1 MTKQDKQYKAELL
14 ATWES
19 TYKKG
24 QLTFWL
30 MLALRD
36 EPRYI
41 SDIKEFITAHTA
53 GTITCE
59 DQSVYRALRKF
70 YDLEIVDYELRDG
83 NKGPE
88 RKYYSL
94 TPIGQDLLSEFIR
107 RNMKILYNKSL
118 VDILFKEGNRT

>member
-1 MTKQDKQYKAELL
+1 MAQQDDRYRAELL
-14 ATWES
+14 ETWEN

-30 MLALRD
+30 LLALRD
-36 EPRYI
+36 ESRYV
-41 SDIKEFITAHTA
+41 SDIQAFIDTRTE

-94 TPIGQDLLSEFIR
+94 TPIGRDLLGKFIE
-107 RNMKILYNKSL
+107 RNVKILYNRSL
-118 VDILFKEGNRT
+118 VDMLFQKRSRT

>member
-1 MTKQDKQYKAELL
+1 MTQQDNRYRAELL
-14 ATWES
+14 ETWEN

-30 MLALRD
+30 LLALRD
-36 EPRYI
+36 ESRYV
-41 SDIKEFITAHTA
+41 SDIQAFIDTRTE

-94 TPIGQDLLSEFIR
+94 TPIGRDLLGKFIE
-107 RNMKILYNKSL
+107 RNVKILYNRSL
-118 VDILFKEGNRT
+118 VDMLFQKRSRT

>member
-1 MTKQDKQYKAELL
+1 MTQQDDRYRSELL
-14 ATWES
+14 ETWEN

-30 MLALRD
+30 LLALRD
-36 EPRYI
+36 ESRYV
-41 SDIKEFITAHTA
+41 SDIQAFIDTRTE

-94 TPIGQDLLSEFIR
+94 TPIGRDLLGEFIK
-107 RNMKILYNKSL
+107 RNMKILYNPSL
-118 VDILFKEGNRT
+118 VDMLFQKRSQT

>member
-14 ATWES
+14 TTWES

-94 TPIGQDLLSEFIR
+94 TPIGQDLLGEFIQ
-107 RNMKILYNKSL
+107 RNMRILYNKSL
-118 VDILFKEGNRT
+118 VDILFRERNRT

>member
-1 MTKQDKQYKAELL
+1 MTRADDRYRQQLL
-14 ATWES
+14 ETWEG

-24 QLTFWL
+24 QLTLWL
-30 MLALRD
+30 LLAIRD

-41 SDIKEFITAHTA
+41 SEIKEFINTHTE
-53 GTITCE
+53 GTLTCE

-83 NKGPE
+83 SKGPE

-94 TPIGQDLLSEFIR
+94 TTIGTDLLSQFID
-107 RNMKILYNKSL
+107 RNVRILYNKSL
-118 VDILFKEGNRT
+118 VDILFEGRKPA

>member
-1 MTKQDKQYKAELL
+1 MTKQDKKYKAELL
-14 ATWES
+14 TTWES

-94 TPIGQDLLSEFIR
+94 TSIGQDLLSEFIR

>member
-1 MTKQDKQYKAELL
+1 MTQQDDRYRAELL
-14 ATWES
+14 EAWEN

-30 MLALRD
+30 LLALRD
-36 EPRYI
+36 ESRYV
-41 SDIKEFITAHTA
+41 SDIQAFIDTRTE

-94 TPIGQDLLSEFIR
+94 TPIGRDLLGKFIE
-107 RNMKILYNKSL
+107 RNVKILYNRSL
-118 VDILFKEGNRT
+118 VDMLFQKRSRT

>member
-1 MTKQDKQYKAELL
+1 MTRQDDRYRDELL
-14 ATWES
+14 ETWEN

-30 MLALRD
+30 LLALRD
-36 EPRYI
+36 ESRYV
-41 SDIKEFITAHTA
+41 SDIQAFIDTRTE

-94 TPIGQDLLSEFIR
+94 TPIGRDLLGKFIE
-107 RNMKILYNKSL
+107 RNVKILYNRSL
-118 VDILFKEGNRT
+118 VDMLFQKRSRT